1 MRGVTGG
8 HLVQVTKS
16 DLFYR
21 TVLVTIKI
29 VLFILLLIYCQLRI
43 LNDRQHE
50 LVSLS
55 LLDTA
60 PPLHPNKY
68 STGVPH
74 AVKRFLTPIVKH
86 VDS

>member
-1 MRGVTGG
+1 MRGVTRG

-21 TVLVTIKI
+21 TVLVTKKCPIYSG
-29 VLFILLLIYCQLRI
+29 LNLLTITY
-43 LNDRQHE
+43 RQHE